1 MSEPSVPDRPKD
13 PAAYRPRPLLGLGF
27 WALLAFALVCILA
40 GIAIADFGPRL
51 LAHRPAPRLAAD
63 IPGITDAAAPSSAP
77 PPMAAAPQPPL
88 PQTPAYDMGRLDA
101 RVAALESVQL
111 STAHA
116 AAAALAAT
124 AVVEAT
130 QSSGPF
136 TDEIA
141 GLRAVSAPS
150 AELSTLSRLAEVGA
164 PSRASLAASFPD
176 YAAQAAAAARAPAGD
191 AGLGDRIIYALS
203 RVISVRRVGDVPG
216 GSADALLAQA
226 ERLVD
231 DGDLDRALRVL
242 DRLPPT
248 SREALGPWRARAE
261 RRAEIDRNA
270 AALRA
275 RALQALITAAPASPR
290 LAG

>member
-1 MSEPSVPDRPKD
+1 MSQPSAPDPPKD

-27 WALLAFALVCILA
+27 WGLLAFALVCILA
-40 GIAIADFGPRL
+40 GIAIAEFGPRL
-51 LAHRPAPRLAAD
+51 LAHRPGPRPPAD
-63 IPGITDAAAPSSAP
+63 TPALTDAAGPSSAP
-77 PPMAAAPQPPL
+77 APLAAAPPAPA
-88 PQTPAYDMGRLDA
+88 PAYDVGRLDA
-101 RVAALESVQL
+101 RVAALEAGQL
-111 STAHA
+111 RTAQT
-116 AAAALAAT
+116 AAAALAAA

-150 AELSTLSRLAEVGA
+150 PELTALARLAEAGA

-176 YAAQAAAAARAPAGD
+176 HAAQAAAAARAPADG
-191 AGLGDRIIYALS
+191 AGLGDRIVYALS

-216 GSADALLAQA
+216 GSADALLARA

-242 DRLPPT
+242 DRLPPKA
-248 SREALGPWRARAE
+248 REALGSWRARAE

-275 RALQALITAAPASPR
+275 RALQALITAAPPSPR

>member
-1 MSEPSVPDRPKD
+1 MSEPAALDPPKD

-27 WALLAFALVCILA
+27 WALLVFALVCILA
-40 GIAIADFGPRL
+40 GIVIADFGPRL
-51 LAHRPAPRLAAD
+51 LGHRPAARPPAESPA
-63 IPGITDAAAPSSAP
+63 TTEAAAPLSAP
-77 PPMAAAPQPPL
+77 TPLAAAPAPA
-88 PQTPAYDMGRLDA
+88 PAYDVGRLDA
-101 RVAALESVQL
+101 RVAALESGQL
-111 STAHA
+111 RTAQA
-116 AAAALAAT
+116 AAAALAAA

-150 AELSTLSRLAEVGA
+150 AELTALSRLAEAGA

-176 YAAQAAAAARAPAGD
+176 YAAQAAAAARAPADG
-191 AGLGDRIIYALS
+191 AGLGDRIIYEIT
-203 RVISVRRVGDVPG
+203 RVNSVRRVGDVPG
-216 GSADALLAQA
+216 GSADALLARA

-231 DGDLDRALRVL
+231 DGDLDRALRTL
-242 DRLPPT
+242 DRLPPKA
-248 SREALGPWRARAE
+248 REALGPWRARAE

-275 RALQALITAAPASPR
+275 RALQALITAAPPSPR
-290 LAG
+290 VAG